1 MSRYTHLFCRTL
13 VAAAV
18 APAVCFP
25 SSSSSFSSSS
35 LRGYERKLSSLKEK
49 DFKGRLL
56 SIAPC
61 AFSDAD
67 IVMTTRDMNYND
79 LPVYRSSEV
88 SKHTT
93 KEAGVW
99 VIYED
104 GVYDITKFIQNH
116 PGGADKIILAAGKS
130 VEPFWRVY
138 RQHYNSKLPM
148 EMLAPMRIGTLHPE
162 DVAAEN
168 EAKDSSDPYFEDPP
182 ISPVLVAHS
191 SKPIN
196 AEAPPN
202 LLAHS
207 YNTPNDLFFV
217 RNHHPVPKIENAAD
231 HQISIDV
238 ATKGEDTYRF
248 KLSDLKEIYP
258 KKEVVAAIQCGGN
271 RRKEMNPH
279 GKTAG
284 TAWDI
289 GAISNAQW
297 SGVSLRDVLA
307 SLGYDEDYADAHN
320 IKHIQ
325 FESEDGM
332 TASVP
337 IDVVLNR
344 RSQVLLAF
352 EMNEEELPPAHG
364 FPVRVV
370 VPGHVG
376 VRNVKWV
383 NRIILSDEESKGPWQ
398 RGMAYKGFGPSIKTL
413 DGIDP
418 EKIHSVQQMG
428 VQSAMFGPTQ
438 LETGVSNTING
449 FAYSGGG
456 KGIVRV
462 DVSIDGG
469 ETWKTATLTDG
480 SEQDMD
486 KAYAWTFWEA
496 DFEIPESWE
505 GKKVEVVCKATDAH
519 YNVQPDSVKGV
530 WNLRGINNNAW
541 HRINMPVVQSID
553 EEE

>member
-1 MSRYTHLFCRTL
+1 MSRYTLLFGRTL

-25 SSSSSFSSSS
+25 FSSSSFPSSS
-35 LRGYERKLSSLKEK
+35 LCGHERKLSSLKEK

-56 SIAPC
+56 PIASR
-61 AFSDAD
+61 AFSDDD
-67 IVMTTRDMNYND
+67 IAMTTRDMNSKVF
-79 LPVYRSSEV
+79 PVYRSSEV

-258 KKEVVAAIQCGGN
+258 KKE
-271 RRKEMNPH
+271 
-279 GKTAG
+279 GK
-284 TAWDI
+284 
-289 GAISNAQW
+289 
-297 SGVSLRDVLA
+297 
-307 SLGYDEDYADAHN
+307 
-320 IKHIQ
+320 
-325 FESEDGM
+325 
-332 TASVP
+332 
-337 IDVVLNR
+337 
-344 RSQVLLAF
+344 
-352 EMNEEELPPAHG
+352 
-364 FPVRVV
+364 
-370 VPGHVG
+370 
-376 VRNVKWV
+376 
-383 NRIILSDEESKGPWQ
+383 
-398 RGMAYKGFGPSIKTL
+398 
-413 DGIDP
+413 
-418 EKIHSVQQMG
+418 
-428 VQSAMFGPTQ
+428 
-438 LETGVSNTING
+438 
-449 FAYSGGG
+449 
-456 KGIVRV
+456 
-462 DVSIDGG
+462 
-469 ETWKTATLTDG
+469 
-480 SEQDMD
+480 
-486 KAYAWTFWEA
+486 
-496 DFEIPESWE
+496 
-505 GKKVEVVCKATDAH
+505 
-519 YNVQPDSVKGV
+519 
-530 WNLRGINNNAW
+530 
-541 HRINMPVVQSID
+541 
-553 EEE
+553 